1 VYDFIFILLYE
12 YILKY
17 SYIYLMKSTKRQFS
31 VLKLQQVAKILK
43 TISHPVKLEILEVL
57 ESNEPLDVSSICNK
71 IGINCEISMMSHHLS
86 KMKDNGV
93 LVSEKKGKQVF
104 YKIAD
109 RQLLSIF
116 DCMEG
121 CDLF

>member
-1 VYDFIFILLYE
+1 MLN
-12 YILKY
+12 Y
-17 SYIYLMKSTKRQFS
+17 SYVCNMKVSQRNLTS
-31 VLKLQQVAKILK
+31 DKLNAVAKIFK
-43 TISHPVKLEILEVL
+43 TIAHPVKLEILEIL
-57 ESNEPLDVSSICNK
+57 EAEEPLDVSTICER
-71 IGINCEISMMSHHLS
+71 INTSCETSMMSHHLT
-86 KMKDNGV
+86 KMKDNGI
-93 LVSEKKGKQVF
+93 LCSQKQGKQVF

>member
-1 VYDFIFILLYE
+1 
-12 YILKY
+12 
-17 SYIYLMKSTKRQFS
+17 MKSTKRQFS

-93 LVSEKKGKQVF
+93 LVSEKKGNFFFFSTDTTRSLKTGRRF
-104 YKIAD
+104 PRTHHPIYTATT
-109 RQLLSIF
+109 
-116 DCMEG
+116 
-121 CDLF
+121 

>member
-1 VYDFIFILLYE
+1 
-12 YILKY
+12 
-17 SYIYLMKSTKRQFS
+17 
-31 VLKLQQVAKILK
+31 
-43 TISHPVKLEILEVL
+43 
-57 ESNEPLDVSSICNK
+57 
-71 IGINCEISMMSHHLS
+71 MSHHLS

>member
-1 VYDFIFILLYE
+1 
-12 YILKY
+12 
-17 SYIYLMKSTKRQFS
+17 MKVSQRNFTS
-31 VLKLQQVAKILK
+31 DKLNAVAKIFK
-43 TISHPVKLEILEVL
+43 TIAHPVKLEILEVL

-104 YKIAD
+104 YTIAD
-109 RQLLSIF
+109 RQILSLF
-116 DCMEG
+116 DCMDK
-121 CDLF
+121 CMML

>member
-1 VYDFIFILLYE
+1 MLVIKAKSFFKEKLWI
-12 YILKY
+12 YINY
-17 SYIYLMKSTKRQFS
+17 WDEEN
-31 VLKLQQVAKILK
+31 KLILK